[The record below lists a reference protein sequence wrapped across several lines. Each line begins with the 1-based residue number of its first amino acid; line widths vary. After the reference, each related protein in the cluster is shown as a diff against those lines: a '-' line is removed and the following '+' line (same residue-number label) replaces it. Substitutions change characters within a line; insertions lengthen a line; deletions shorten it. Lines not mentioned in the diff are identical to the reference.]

1 MMRLLDW
8 FRRRAASGPL
18 QGRPPAPRQKS
29 YSASSGYVY
38 QYFFEGWDQESFGRR
53 YQYAVTADRKTYFPV
68 RILIRKDAATQW
80 ERVHGRNL
88 IEAEWRA
95 VAKIALFDAFDR
107 RPPKGMREEVQVA
120 AEAFEEIL
128 ARLGRD

>member
-1 MMRLLDW
+1 VTSVFGWLRW
-8 FRRRAASGPL
+8 RTAIKSHHGAPA
-18 QGRPPAPRQKS
+18 APRQKS

-38 QYFFEGWDQESFGRR
+38 QYFFEGWDQEITGRR
-53 YQYAVTADRKTYFPV
+53 FQYVVTADRKNYFPV
-68 RILIRKDAATQW
+68 HVFVPLDAAAQW
-80 ERVHGRNL
+80 EQRHGRKL

-107 RPPKGMREEVQVA
+107 RSPKAMGQ
-120 AEAFEEIL
+120 EAFEEIL